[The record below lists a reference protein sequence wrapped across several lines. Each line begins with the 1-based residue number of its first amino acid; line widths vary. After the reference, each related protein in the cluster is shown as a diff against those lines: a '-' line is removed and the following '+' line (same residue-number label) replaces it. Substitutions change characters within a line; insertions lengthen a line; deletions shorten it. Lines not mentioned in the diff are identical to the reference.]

1 MIYTVRIEQTHHQ
14 QNRMKYIAQTDS
26 FVEKRNV
33 KSLGYLKNIRQ
44 PPYGW
49 IKESGTPPCEHL
61 DVYVMP
67 NKEYRPGDEDR
78 VKIIGV
84 FKRND
89 ADHKLVGVLEDREVE
104 DFSELTEAEKTD
116 MQLLYPVEYPGEGWF
131 GRQCAEEI
139 VKEFFGRKRRKTI
152 IMVQHTQS
160 QHHVNGMIGA
170 WGDWGLTELGKN
182 QAYEVGKWLLREG
195 CDKGFV
201 MYTSDLNRALQTA
214 AEINKTLGLQPVAT
228 DVIRE
233 VNAGKGNGQ
242 SREWYNANKRPEDE
256 EYHPDYRPFEDAESD
271 RDFWNRLYPFY
282 QQIQSNQEEK
292 ILIVSHGIALSFLQ
306 SMLMGDSFRDIAR
319 RRFRGPSGSVSKII
333 LEPDG
338 RTVIQYINQGVC

>member
-1 MIYTVRIEQTHHQ
+1 MIYTVKIEQTYHEP
-14 QNRMKYIAQTDS
+14 NRMKYIAQTDS
-26 FVEKRNV
+26 FVEKNV
-33 KSLGYLKNIRQ
+33 KSLAYVRNVRQ
-44 PPYGW
+44 PYGW

-61 DVYVMP
+61 DVYVMTD
-67 NKEYRPGDEDR
+67 KEYRLGDEDR

-89 ADHKLVGVLEDREVE
+89 GDNKLVGVLEDREVE
-104 DFSELTEAEKTD
+104 DFSELTEAEKAD
-116 MQLLYPVEYPGEGWF
+116 MHRLYPIEDPGEGWF

-139 VKEFFGRKRRKTI
+139 VRDFFGRKKRKTI

-170 WGDWGLTELGKN
+170 WGDWELTPLGKS

-201 MYTSDLNRALQTA
+201 MYTSDLKRAVQTA
-214 AEINKTLGLQPVAT
+214 AEINKTLGLEPVTT

-233 VNAGKGNGQ
+233 VNAGRGNGL
-242 SREWYNANKRPEDE
+242 SHEWYNANKKPEE
-256 EYHPDYRPFEDAESD
+256 GGYHPDYRPFEDAESD
-271 RDFWNRLYPFY
+271 RDLWNRLYPFF
-282 QQIQSNQEEK
+282 QQIISSHEEK
-292 ILIVSHGIALSFLQ
+292 ILIVSHGTALSFLQ

-319 RRFRGPSGSVSKII
+319 RRFKGSGGSVSKIV

-338 RTVIQYINQGVC
+338 RAVAQYINQRVC